1 MNLSKKSWEGMMQAR
16 NRTNSLLLLLVI
28 AGNVIWPGQMVHADQ
43 NAGLARS
50 ESLFSQTSR
59 FKAAMTN
66 AADPQSNTQLQGR
79 GWRYRLCLND
89 TFAATFS
96 ITTEFNQVVRV
107 HPDGYVTLLGV
118 GDLHVADKTLPELT
132 GLIQAAYATMVS
144 PQVITVELKDF
155 ERPYYVVGGEVGQ
168 LGKFELRG
176 DTTIAEA
183 IQIAGGFRD
192 SAKHSQVLLFRK
204 VSDSWLTA
212 RMLNLKHMLRDG
224 NLNEDLHL
232 RPGDLVYESSNH
244 LLAGGCE
251 WFSAAPLGTPSVD
264 HILWPY
270 GFLRLF
276 SNATSEAQAASI
288 GVRKKAV
295 QR

>member
-1 MNLSKKSWEGMMQAR
+1 MQAR

-79 GWRYRLCLND
+79 GWRYRLRLND
-89 TFAATFS
+89 TFAVAFS

-132 GLIQAAYATMVS
+132 GLI
-144 PQVITVELKDF
+144 
-155 ERPYYVVGGEVGQ
+155 
-168 LGKFELRG
+168 
-176 DTTIAEA
+176 
-183 IQIAGGFRD
+183 
-192 SAKHSQVLLFRK
+192 
-204 VSDSWLTA
+204 
-212 RMLNLKHMLRDG
+212 
-224 NLNEDLHL
+224 
-232 RPGDLVYESSNH
+232 
-244 LLAGGCE
+244 
-251 WFSAAPLGTPSVD
+251 
-264 HILWPY
+264 
-270 GFLRLF
+270 
-276 SNATSEAQAASI
+276 
-288 GVRKKAV
+288 
-295 QR
+295 